1 LGKLDSDSQR
11 SNSGIT
17 PTHLQTATA
26 SVQNVEVSSPTNAVP
41 NGGQVQ
47 EKKLQTQLE
56 ASQSRLFN
64 LAKKID
70 ACLSV
75 SKTNYTESKV
85 LQQAADTSRT
95 VSKSSLND
103 IKDQKSLPP
112 ESARSEKLS
121 NQLGA
126 PEIIIKPEIPS
137 TTSCEGTNQKF
148 GNLARMNT
156 IESQLLKTDPDQPP
170 LKSSRTK
177 TEINVSLT
185 NSWKPLLENGS
196 KSLLPNNFKQF
207 ETTSSLNLETTND
220 IPKAKESYLF
230 AKIEGSYGNTPS
242 PIPKLKEE
250 EFTLQKTAS
259 KDTFKLDTSKDEIQ
273 RTSHRQSKDVPPQGV
288 KSPPAENRFSFSNP
302 ITNSVKSSANK
313 KGGSQTENKES
324 GPKNN
329 NNANKSVPKLN
340 NLASPRT
347 VSSLSNTKTPVKSP
361 NNFASPKASSAN
373 KTAALKKEL
382 INKKPASVSANKNTA
397 QKGPNRAHQRSQYE
411 FEGDQQN
418 LEIEND
424 IPEFMSQEDLRPP
437 VPQKLETKNAE
448 LPHIS
453 NPGSPQNAISKTKP
467 QPVIAP
473 FKAKKMNF
481 PVPKHKNNLELLNTY
496 ASEAPFELTQT
507 ISPVLND
514 RKSSRGLTS
523 AYQFDAPNL
532 SINDTKNMSFESSVF
547 LAKESSVKAAPEQP
561 QKQNTLKET
570 KKPVR
575 KSETFRSSKATAAP
589 QNNNIQKN
597 NNNNKTQAK
606 SKSRGLST
614 GKNER
619 EYYDDELEGS
629 FVKAYTVQKN
639 KVIKDVNTFEERM
652 DSDVYF
658 RRKFKNE

>member
-1 LGKLDSDSQR
+1 MGKLDSDSQR

-17 PTHLQTATA
+17 PTHLQAATA
-26 SVQNVEVSSPTNAVP
+26 SVQNFEISSPTNTAP
-41 NGGQVQ
+41 NGQVQ

-85 LQQAADTSRT
+85 LQPAADTSRT
-95 VSKSSLND
+95 MSKSSLNE

-137 TTSCEGTNQKF
+137 TTSCEGPVQKF

-170 LKSSRTK
+170 LKSSRTNR
-177 TEINVSLT
+177 TEINVSSMN
-185 NSWKPLLENGS
+185 NSWKPLLES
-196 KSLLPNNFKQF
+196 KSLLPNLKQF
-207 ETTSSLNLETTND
+207 ETTSSLNLESTND
-220 IPKAKESYLF
+220 VPKTKDSYLF
-230 AKIEGSYGNTPS
+230 AKIDGHYGNTPS

-259 KDTFKLDTSKDEIQ
+259 RDTFKLDTSKDEIQ
-273 RTSHRQSKDVPPQGV
+273 RNSHKEAL
-288 KSPPAENRFSFSNP
+288 KSPTAENRFSFSNP
-302 ITNSVKSSANK
+302 MTHTVKSASK
-313 KGGSQTENKES
+313 KGGSQIENKETGS
-324 GPKNN
+324 KNN
-329 NNANKSVPKLN
+329 NKSVPKIN
-340 NLASPRT
+340 NLTSPRGASS
-347 VSSLSNTKTPVKSP
+347 VSSTKTPVKTG

-373 KTAALKKEL
+373 KTAAPIKKEVM
-382 INKKPASVSANKNTA
+382 NKKPVSVSANKNTA
-397 QKGPNRAHQRSQYE
+397 QKAPGRTHQRSHYE
-411 FEGDQQN
+411 FEGEQHLD
-418 LEIEND
+418 LEHD
-424 IPEFMSQEDLRPP
+424 IPEFMSQEDLSPP

-448 LPHIS
+448 LPHRS
-453 NPGSPQNAISKTKP
+453 NPSSPQNAISKTKP
-467 QPVIAP
+467 QQVIAP

-481 PVPKHKNNLELLNTY
+481 PVPKHKNNLELLNNF
-496 ASEAPFELTQT
+496 AAEAPFDLTQT

-547 LAKESSVKAAPEQP
+547 LGKESSVKAAPVEQP
-561 QKQNTLKET
+561 KATQKKVQEA

-575 KSETFRSSKATAAP
+575 KSETFRPSKAAP
-589 QNNNIQKN
+589 VQNNNIQKN
-597 NNNNKTQAK
+597 NNRAVETK
-606 SKSRGLST
+606 SKSRGKST
-614 GKNER
+614 GKNNER
-619 EYYDDELEGS
+619 EYYDDDLEGS